1 MFYVEYTEHR
11 ERKALNLAMCQTIE
25 TQVTQRR
32 FIMRILFVIFASLL
46 LISVVGCGDGGDETY
61 ETGSSPLILS
71 WHALE
76 QSERNQKILRVA
88 LDDYGDNV
96 GESCKEW
103 VRDVIE
109 EATDGHVVILSN
121 NESGDSWEPDPEGHV
136 IRYRHN
142 TNPALLNTT
151 PGDIVQMQWNAGVG
165 SSDSEYNMHTAIVLS
180 VFPNGV
186 IFIESNYDKTPKNVE
201 DAVVGIRF
209 VSEEEFQKQVQA
221 FSVYSIH

>member
-1 MFYVEYTEHR
+1 
-11 ERKALNLAMCQTIE
+11 
-25 TQVTQRR
+25 
-32 FIMRILFVIFASLL
+32 MRSFEKCVAIFAVV
-46 LISVVGCGDGGDETY
+46 LIFAVVGCGDGEDETY

-76 QSERNQKILRVA
+76 QSERNQKILRRA

-109 EATDGHVVILSN
+109 EATGRHVVIRSN

-142 TNPALLNTT
+142 TKPALLNTT
-151 PGDIVQMQWNAGVG
+151 PGDIVQMQWRAGFG
-165 SSDSEYNMHTAIVLS
+165 SSNPKSKMHTAIVLS
-180 VFPNGV
+180 VFLNGV
-186 IFIESNYDKTPKNVE
+186 LFIESNYDDTPEDVS

-209 VSEEEFQKQVQA
+209 VSEEEFQEQVQA